1 MTRDDIAPEKAIEA
15 MLFAAPG
22 PLYLE
27 EIAEA
32 GGWDKDDT
40 ERFIDRLRRQL
51 RDRAL
56 EVRKVAGAYQMLTKS
71 DVAPYV
77 ERILQVQNKK
87 RLSRAQMEVLSIV
100 AYKQPVT
107 RAQLEAARGI
117 NSDRTLAQLVDVELV
132 AQSGRSELPGR
143 PFEFSTT
150 ELFLEHFG
158 MSDLGQ
164 LPELSWDDPD
174 ADLPSFS
181 LEESMEEE
189 RPIRSREMQALAED
203 ISGPSTGLARLL
215 NKIRGTEV
223 KSPLDGMELGLSE

>member
-1 MTRDDIAPEKAIEA
+1 MHSKDEIAPEKAIEA

-22 PLYLE
+22 PLHLE

-32 GGWDKDDT
+32 GGWEKDDT
-40 ERFIDRLRRQL
+40 ERFIERLRRQL

-56 EVRKVAGAYQMLTKS
+56 EVRKVAGAYQILTRT

-87 RLSRAQMEVLSIV
+87 RLSRAQMEVLAII
-100 AYKQPVT
+100 AYRQPVT

-117 NSDRTLAQLVDVELV
+117 NSDRTLAQLVELELV

-143 PFEFSTT
+143 PFQFSTT

-158 MSDLGQ
+158 LSDIGQ
-164 LPELSWDDPD
+164 LPDLAWDDPE
-174 ADLPSFS
+174 AETPGFS
-181 LEESMEEE
+181 LEEAQEEE
-189 RPIRSREMQALAED
+189 RPLRSREMQALAED

-215 NKIRGTEV
+215 NKIRGQESLTTLEQ
-223 KSPLDGMELGLSE
+223 MGL

>member
-1 MTRDDIAPEKAIEA
+1 MRTKDEIAPEKAIEA

-22 PLYLE
+22 PLHLE

-32 GGWDKDDT
+32 GGWDADDT

-56 EVRKVAGAYQMLTKS
+56 EVRKVAGAYQILTRS

-87 RLSRAQMEVLSIV
+87 RLSRAQMEVLAIV

-107 RAQLEAARGI
+107 RAELESARGI
-117 NSDRTLAQLVDVELV
+117 NSDRTLAQLVELELV

-143 PFEFSTT
+143 PFQFSTT

-158 MSDLGQ
+158 LSDVGQ
-164 LPELSWDDPD
+164 LPELAWDDPD
-174 ADLPSFS
+174 ADVPTFS

-215 NKIRGTEV
+215 NKIRGKEE
-223 KSPLDGMELGLSE
+223 KSPLENLEF